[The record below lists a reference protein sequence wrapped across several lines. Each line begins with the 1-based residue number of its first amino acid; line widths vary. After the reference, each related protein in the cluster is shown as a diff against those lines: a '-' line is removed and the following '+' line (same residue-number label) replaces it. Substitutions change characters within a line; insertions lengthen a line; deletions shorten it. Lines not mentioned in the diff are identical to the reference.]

1 MDKSIVRIGIVAFAL
16 FVVSCSDPTGTSGT
30 PDSSPSTTYRF
41 PAQIL
46 VAMPFTTKFTPS
58 GGGVEVGTQRVA
70 IGLSSGPVF
79 VYSGNYYASDRQPMP
94 DITDG
99 LGNTWIPVEMYITG
113 TNFLFYMK
121 LQVQGDPSRTQLV
134 TALLQEHTVSG
145 VPPKKPPYDLRLV
158 PVSEL
163 PVGLMYSLASYGNM
177 QPYTED
183 NVGYGPF
190 SY

>member
-30 PDSSPSTTYRF
+30 PDSSPSTTYHF

-46 VAMPFTTKFTPS
+46 VAMPFTSNFTPS
-58 GGGVEVGTQRVA
+58 GGGAAVGTQQVA

-79 VYSGNYYASDRQPMP
+79 VYSGNYHSSDHQSMP
-94 DITDG
+94 EIADG

-113 TNFLFYMK
+113 ANFLFYMK
-121 LQVQGDPSRTQLV
+121 LQVSGDPSRTQLV

-145 VPPKKPPYDLRLV
+145 VTPKNPPYDLRLA

-163 PVGLMYSLASYGNM
+163 PGGLIYSLASNGNM